1 MISRLLIALSQSPSK
16 PADLDRLMTLF
27 GRFFQIRDDYAN
39 LTSDQVMN
47 PMTPIRYDGAL
58 IEDYSTLKRRGSAK
72 TSTRANIVSY

>member
-39 LTSDQVMN
+39 LTSDQVTN
-47 PMTPIRYDGAL
+47 SLGPLRYADAL
-58 IEDYSTLKRRGSAK
+58 IE
-72 TSTRANIVSY
+72 